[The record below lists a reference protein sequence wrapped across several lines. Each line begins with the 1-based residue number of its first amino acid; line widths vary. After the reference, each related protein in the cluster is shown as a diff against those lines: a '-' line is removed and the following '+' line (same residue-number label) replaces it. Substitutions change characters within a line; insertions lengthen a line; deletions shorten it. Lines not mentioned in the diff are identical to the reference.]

1 VSSFAFSSQ
10 VIATLA
16 SGVSDNYA
24 PAGYVP
30 GTTNCLIL
38 TPTDATS
45 ALAGLVATGIANGY
59 PLLIRNASDTVAMTF
74 FYEAGSSAPANQ
86 FSCPNNGSVSL
97 DPSSNVM
104 VVYLGGQWTL

>member
-1 VSSFAFSSQ
+1 VSSFAFNSQ

-45 ALAGLVATGIANGY
+45 ALAGLVATGIPNGY
-59 PLLIRNASDTVAMTF
+59 PLVIWNASATIAIIF
-74 FYEAGSSAPANQ
+74 ENQASSTPANQ
-86 FSCPNNGSVSL
+86 FACPGDGSTSL
-97 DPSSNVM
+97 DPFGRADL
-104 VVYLGGQWTL
+104 VYLGGQWTL